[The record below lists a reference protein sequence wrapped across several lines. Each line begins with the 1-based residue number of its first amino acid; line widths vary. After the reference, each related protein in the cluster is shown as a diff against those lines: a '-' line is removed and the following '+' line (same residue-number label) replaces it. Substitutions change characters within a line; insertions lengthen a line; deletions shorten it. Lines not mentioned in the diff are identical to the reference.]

1 MYIQYLVEATKN
13 SLKLTGNTIAKQ
25 KQVIKIILKKN
36 QNNVDNLKQW
46 QRRFTKRVQKFHIK
60 NFGEEM
66 CLFQKG

>member
-36 QNNVDNLKQW
+36 QNNVDNLKQ
-46 QRRFTKRVQKFHIK
+46 
-60 NFGEEM
+60 
-66 CLFQKG
+66 